1 MIMPAKKITFDF
13 FSLSRLQR
21 AQKTELATSEVQQ
34 TPAGPRAVAT
44 LPTSKKAEYLL
55 TRVGLLWG
63 YFGLPKVLRGRDR
76 YQKTRMEKVEYECDL
91 ENRERMSRDL
101 QKWEKPSKIEKS
113 AVFRP

>member
-1 MIMPAKKITFDF
+1 MPAKKITFDF
-13 FSLSRLQR
+13 FLFSRRKR
-21 AQKTELATSEVQQ
+21 AQKTSEDVRSTIDISRPPCRSDLTYVQKS
-34 TPAGPRAVAT
+34 RI
-44 LPTSKKAEYLL
+44 L
-55 TRVGLLWG
+55 TYQSPVDLRC
-63 YFGLPKVLRGRDR
+63 FALPKVLRGRDR